1 MNNYVLNRTNVLLG
15 GQMKW
20 DLRVKSINDSTL
32 YVDDFSLTPISHNIN
47 YVRPDVSI
55 LNNSHHDN
63 IKELYSKTSDTF
75 FSDCLDAKFVTKYPI
90 IVDDKTK
97 VDSYN
102 SMYDNCV
109 SRISRAKNG
118 KSTQLFI
125 PMWLEDFGISDT
137 IKFDIEIFIED
148 DLGNKTTSLY
158 KTLELDSNS
167 KESHNNF
174 VNYMRSYIDSISTNG
189 KIEDKIINVDFK
201 NLKMIVEGIDL
212 KTGYIL
218 TKDISN
224 KLHNFTG
231 LYKPF
236 MDNDDMIIRSL
247 SDNNLVAKQL
257 FNFNIMFDFEDIL
270 SNYILEQIKGSL
282 IKFNIKTFINNKEVE
297 EKSFSWD
304 YSEKFNDGALK
315 ELQDYNNIQLID
327 KNKINTNV
335 IHWVLNKDKS
345 YIFNNYPKFTYNT
358 NLWSTD
364 CNNYKDC
371 LHWCNN
377 DITQNKSISPDWN
390 ITGKNLLD
398 IIKGNITSGDFS
410 IFTNGYEIV
419 NNVYYNGYLPKG
431 NNYKDL
437 HLYMMFVN
445 NLEGRLGE
453 FSDTNIKSYTNN
465 NKYEFAVYLK
475 NEYNDY
481 FEIVLMVDDSCKEK
495 FTFKG
500 LFENDKKY
508 LKLLNRTIS
517 EFFDSNSN
525 EGTIKP
531 ASDEENGSS
540 VSPVFPGTNNP
551 NIGDVVKPGTGGPNI
566 EADPE
571 MPEIG
576 DIEQKF
582 DFMFDLETKLS
593 RYKESNILPYGYSI
607 IPISSKSPLQDLN
620 KTLENDF
627 IKSPI
632 WDQYLFRYD
641 GEISPMFVN
650 PKDNQYWQIKK
661 ITRDE
666 YVKDWDNLVKTKFLP
681 LYPSINY
688 FYLELIDKND
698 SQFENKWFKD
708 SIVYVLR
715 NELNF
720 ELKVELQNN
729 VIQSPIEE
737 YIKDYV
743 KNYYNIK
750 DNNVLEQVYNLYNV
764 KYVYD
769 YDTIKSGKD
778 IIYKYNYK
786 VNLKLK

>member
-55 LNNSHHDN
+55 LNNNHHDN

-75 FSDCLDAKFVTKYPI
+75 FSDCLDAKFITKYPI

-102 SMYDNCV
+102 SIYDNCV
-109 SRISRAKNG
+109 SRIFRAKNG

-125 PMWLEDFGISDT
+125 PMWLEDFGKDDT
-137 IKFDIEIFIED
+137 IKFDVEIFIED
-148 DLGNKTTSLY
+148 DLGNKTTSMY
-158 KTLELDSNS
+158 KTLELNSNS
-167 KESHNNF
+167 KESHDAF
-174 VNYMRSYIDSISTNG
+174 INYMRSYIDSISTNG
-189 KIEDKIINVDFK
+189 KIGDKIINIDFK

-212 KTGYIL
+212 KTGHIL

-282 IKFNIKTFINNKEVE
+282 IKFNIKAFINDKEVE

-304 YSEKFNDGALK
+304 YSERFNDGSLK

-345 YIFNNYPKFTYNT
+345 YIFNTYPKFIPNT

-377 DITQNKSISPDWN
+377 DITQNKSISPKWDSK
-390 ITGKNLLD
+390 TLLD

-410 IFTNGYEIV
+410 TFTMGYEIV

-431 NNYKDL
+431 KNYKDL
-437 HLYMMFVN
+437 HLYMMFVSN
-445 NLEGRLGE
+445 LGE
-453 FSDTNIKSYTNN
+453 RLDEFGDTNIKTYVNN
-465 NKYEFAVYLK
+465 SKCEFAIYLK
-475 NEYNDY
+475 NDYTEY
-481 FEIVLMVDDSCKEK
+481 FEIVLMIDDRCKEK

-508 LKLLNRTIS
+508 LKLLNQKIN
-517 EFFDSNSN
+517 EFFNLTS
-525 EGTIKP
+525 
-531 ASDEENGSS
+531 
-540 VSPVFPGTNNP
+540 
-551 NIGDVVKPGTGGPNI
+551 GDVVKPEVGGP
-566 EADPE
+566 EFG
-571 MPEIG
+571 G
-576 DIEQKF
+576 DIDQKV

-593 RYKESNILPYGYSI
+593 GYKESNILPYGYSI
-607 IPISSKSPLQDLN
+607 APINVKSPLQDLT
-620 KTLENDF
+620 KTLENEF
-627 IKSPI
+627 IKIPI

-641 GEISPMFVN
+641 GDISPMFVN
-650 PKDNQYWQIKK
+650 SKDNKYWQVKK

-666 YVKDWDNLVKTKFLP
+666 YIKNWDNLIKTKFLP
-681 LYPSINY
+681 LYPSIDY
-688 FYLELIDKND
+688 FYLEAVDKND
-698 SQFENKWFKD
+698 CQFECKWFKD
-708 SIVYVLR
+708 STITILKR
-715 NELNF
+715 ELNF
-720 ELKVELQNN
+720 EFDVELTNN
-729 VIQSPIEE
+729 EIVKPVIE
-737 YIKDYV
+737 YIKDYI

-750 DNNVLEQVYNLYNV
+750 DNSTLEQVYNLYDM

-769 YDTIKSGKD
+769 YDTVVKDKD

-786 VNLKLK
+786 ANLKLK